1 MVLVVSSTFGDGVL
15 LVVEVVKV
23 VVMAALVVTLM
34 VRSRFNN
41 PGSMLVV
48 E

>member
-23 VVMAALVVTLM
+23 ALMVVLVVWHM
-34 VRSRFNN
+34 VRSRFKN

>member
-1 MVLVVSSTFGDGVL
+1 MVLVVSSTFGDGAL

-34 VRSRFNN
+34 VRSRFRH
-41 PGSMLVV
+41 PGSRLVV

>member
-1 MVLVVSSTFGDGVL
+1 MASSTFGLGAL